1 MSHQRSLLSL
11 LLSCAAATSLSAQA
25 PEAAPPAGRA
35 APTESERS
43 NVSDAQLGL
52 EVQVRLFDELGVSNL
67 STLVRNGVA
76 TLEGMVNSDA
86 DRARAEE
93 LALEIEGVSRVVNKL
108 RVATATTVAIAA
120 QAAAIAN
127 RERENIQS
135 NVATQLRSDPALA
148 RHAIVVEANDLT
160 NTVTLTGAVTTEEE
174 KERASE
180 VAAAAFPAGQV
191 RNRLEVRQRL

>member
-1 MSHQRSLLSL
+1 MDMRHRCFRLWLLFC
-11 LLSCAAATSLSAQA
+11 CAAAAAMGLSAQTR
-25 PEAAPPAGRA
+25 GDV

-52 EVQVRLFDELGVSNL
+52 EVQVRLFDALGVSNL

-76 TLEGMVNSDA
+76 TLDGMVNTEE

-93 LALEIEGVSRVVNKL
+93 LALGIEGVSRVVNKL
-108 RVATATTVAIAA
+108 RVATATTVAIAE

-127 RERENIQS
+127 RERENVQS
-135 NVATQLRSDPALA
+135 TVTTQLRSDPALA
-148 RHAIVVEANDLT
+148 QHTITVEANDLT
-160 NTVTLTGAVTTEEE
+160 NTVTLTGVVATEEE
-174 KERASE
+174 KQRASE
-180 VAAAAFPAGQV
+180 LASAAFPAGQI